1 MNSFEQLR
9 ATMATA
15 LKIPATKITEETR
28 KEDLPQWDSL
38 AHLNL
43 MMTLE
48 QTFDITLEV
57 EDFDRLT
64 SVPLILEHLKH
75 QD

>member
-1 MNSFEQLR
+1 
-9 ATMATA
+9 MATA
-15 LKIPATKITEETR
+15 LKIPASKITEETR

-57 EDFDRLT
+57 EDFDRLDVCAAHPGA
-64 SVPLILEHLKH
+64 SEASRLS
-75 QD
+75 

>member
-1 MNSFEQLR
+1 MSPFDQLR

-15 LKIPATKITEETR
+15 LKIPASKITVETK

-57 EDFDRLT
+57 EDFDRLN
-64 SVPLILEHLKH
+64 SVPLILEHLKR
-75 QD
+75 QR